1 VKRSYGVHAALIAAF
16 VVATSLMSVASA
28 SAETV
33 ITPCQGTCGSYQVD
47 DNNTGQPGATC
58 RYTQPAYYLAAI
70 DIRPPLMH
78 GNYASKTKV
87 EWRYR
92 IQRESTDLTGWKL
105 FYEST
110 FQSAM
115 ADNQIPA
122 YKGHGFQYRTW
133 NAPADPTGYLYRVR
147 IVMRWWHNGA
157 VEGSMAVEYDWYQS
171 RKSATEHRLDTD
183 RCLSS
188 Y

>member
-1 VKRSYGVHAALIAAF
+1 
-16 VVATSLMSVASA
+16 M
-28 SAETV
+28 
-33 ITPCQGTCGSYQVD
+33 
-47 DNNTGQPGATC
+47 PGATC

-78 GNYASKTKV
+78 GYYANKTKV

-92 IQRESTDLTGWKL
+92 IQRQDTNLTGWKL
-105 FYEST
+105 FDEST

-115 ADNQIPA
+115 ADDQIPA
-122 YKGHGFQYRTW
+122 YKGNGFQYRTW
-133 NAPADPTGYLYRVR
+133 NAPANPTGYLYRVR
-147 IVMRWWHNGA
+147 IVMRWWHNGS
-157 VEGSMAVEYDWYQS
+157 VEGSMFVQYDWYRAQ
-171 RKSATEHRLDTD
+171 KSASQHRLDPD

>member
-1 VKRSYGVHAALIAAF
+1 MTRTGFRGFLALMF
-16 VVATSLMSVASA
+16 VVGTFMVAA
-28 SAETV
+28 APAAAETV
-33 ITPCQGTCGSYQVD
+33 ITACQGTCGDYQVD
-47 DNNTGQPGATC
+47 DNNTGTPGATC

-78 GNYASKTKV
+78 GNYANKTKV

-92 IQRESTDLTGWKL
+92 IQRQSTNLTGWKL

-122 YKGHGFQYRTW
+122 YKGHGFAYRTW

-157 VEGSMAVEYDWYQS
+157 VEGSMLVQYDWYQAQ
-171 RKSATEHRLDTD
+171 KSASQHRLDPD